1 MPQSLVLGLIFPIVI
16 IIIKCSIVFGGSHI
30 QTALVT
36 QSCGC
41 QGLGLQR
48 CWSPFVVRSS
58 LQTGNLRSLTCIPK
72 CWGKQEKPETD
83 MHMGSSCNVPKSPLP
98 SINLQPL
105 AGNKSLKSKDIKACH
120 YQLACDALRVH
131 QSLYSAFQPMA

>member
-1 MPQSLVLGLIFPIVI
+1 MSYAPKPSSGPNLSQSHHHYQMQHRFWRKSHSNSSGHPELWVSGA
-16 IIIKCSIVFGGSHI
+16 GSPKM
-30 QTALVT
+30 L
-36 QSCGC
+36 
-41 QGLGLQR
+41 
-48 CWSPFVVRSS
+48 SPFVVRSS

-83 MHMGSSCNVPKSPLP
+83 VHVGSFCNAPKSPLP

-120 YQLACDALRVH
+120 FSWLVMH
-131 QSLYSAFQPMA
+131 

>member
-1 MPQSLVLGLIFPIVI
+1 MPQSLVLGPIFPRVI

-83 MHMGSSCNVPKSPLP
+83 MHMGSFCNAPKSPLP